1 MGSEQSRPNNN
12 NNNKP
17 KKSSIIWNSQNLVKK
32 SITSLNN
39 SKPRE
44 NSNDNNSNPNQDQ
57 NTENDN
63 INSQSITENKSFR
76 QLFSDLELDVLYST
90 WPLLSKNPI
99 RTGCLIFKNAFEIHP
114 KLSTFFP
121 FGHLSPDVLVDSPD
135 CKRHSAKVMRVIH
148 MAVKALEGD
157 SKSLYEELALLGA
170 KHAAIRNMKIEYF
183 KIIKE
188 AILMTWGRL
197 IYEEFTDDVKN
208 AWGHVLD
215 EIVGIMGVGCLIF
228 EEEEEKILQ
237 EEEEGDHIQEFIT
250 SSDDYQQ
257 NFKRHNK
264 KSRLSVATVP
274 KEELD
279 QIYPN
284 CK

>member
-12 NNNKP
+12 KQ

-39 SKPRE
+39 SKLRE
-44 NSNDNNSNPNQDQ
+44 NSNDNNSNPNPNQDH

-228 EEEEEKILQ
+228 EEEEERILQ
-237 EEEEGDHIQEFIT
+237 EEEEEGDHIQEFIT

-257 NFKRHNK
+257 NYKMHNK

>member
-1 MGSEQSRPNNN
+1 MGSEQSRPTS
-12 NNNKP
+12 NKQ
-17 KKSSIIWNSQNLVKK
+17 KKSSLTRNSQIIIKTSK
-32 SITSLNN
+32 TSINN
-39 SKPRE
+39 IKPRE
-44 NSNDNNSNPNQDQ
+44 NSIDLLNNQ
-57 NTENDN
+57 NIDNDN
-63 INSQSITENKSFR
+63 INLQSIPENKSFR
-76 QLFSDLELDVLYST
+76 QLFSDLELDVLFST
-90 WPLLSKNPI
+90 WPLLSQNPI

-135 CKRHSAKVMRVIH
+135 CKKHSAKVMRVIN

-170 KHAAIRNMKIEYF
+170 KHAAISNMKIEYF

-197 IYEEFTDDVKN
+197 IYEEFTDDVRN

-228 EEEEEKILQ
+228 EEEEEKILEEQ
-237 EEEEGDHIQEFIT
+237 EKNDNIQEFIT
-250 SSDDYQQ
+250 SSNDYQQ
-257 NFKRHNK
+257 NYKKYNK

>member
-1 MGSEQSRPNNN
+1 MGSEQSRPSG
-12 NNNKP
+12 NKS
-17 KKSSIIWNSQNLVKK
+17 KKSSVSLASQNHAKK
-32 SITSLNN
+32 SITYTNNN
-39 SKPRE
+39 SRPRE
-44 NSNDNNSNPNQDQ
+44 NSISLLNNDHEIDKNDQ
-57 NTENDN
+57 VDSHN
-63 INSQSITENKSFR
+63 IPENKSFR
-76 QLFSDLELDVLYST
+76 QLFSDLELDVLFST
-90 WPLLSKNPI
+90 WPLLCQNPV

-121 FGHLSPDVLVDSPD
+121 FGHLSPEILVDSPD
-135 CKRHSAKVMRVIH
+135 CKKHSAKVMRVIH

-197 IYEEFTDDVKN
+197 IYEEFTDDVRS
-208 AWGHVLD
+208 AWGHLLD
-215 EIVGIMGVGCLIF
+215 EVVGIMGVGCLIF
-228 EEEEEKILQ
+228 EEEEEKILEEQ
-237 EEEEGDHIQEFIT
+237 ESADQIPDFNPNFHNAHQE
-250 SSDDYQQ
+250 QQ
-257 NFKRHNK
+257 NYKRK
-264 KSRLSVATVP
+264 QDKPSRLSVATVS